1 MKSKQLV
8 AMAALA
14 LLVALP
20 ARAAE
25 VVSSNIVGYE
35 KITVPVN
42 AQDIVG
48 VQFQNIGAN
57 GTINLQ
63 DIVPEK
69 GENGEGYSGEGV
81 DWIKIYDPAT
91 SRYTTAYFWGVEA
104 DGGVYESA
112 DAEEALGPGWG
123 DEQQNVI
130 DVDLLAGQGVWTQ
143 SKAGGKL
150 VVAGE
155 VTAGTSVTVPVNVM
169 TLASNP
175 LPMTVA
181 LQQIVPTGY
190 SGEGVDWIK
199 IYNPSTSR
207 YVTAYYWGE
216 EADGG
221 VYENADAEEALG
233 PGWGD
238 EQQNVINVDITIGQG
253 FWTQAKTGG
262 TLTFPAIPA
271 E

>member
-42 AQDIVG
+42 AQNIIG
-48 VQFQNIGAN
+48 IQFQNVGVNGALA
-57 GTINLQ
+57 LQ

-81 DWIKIYDPAT
+81 DWIKIYNPAT
-91 SRYTTAYFWGVEA
+91 SRYTTAYYWGVEA
-104 DGGVYESA
+104 EGGVYESA

-123 DEQQNVI
+123 DENQNVM

-143 SKAGGKL
+143 AEAGGKL
-150 VVAGE
+150 IVAGE
-155 VTAGTSVTVPVNVM
+155 VTAGNTVTVPANAM
-169 TLASNP
+169 TLVANP
-175 LPMTVA
+175 LPMLVS
-181 LQQIVPTGY
+181 LQLIVPTGY

-199 IYNPSTSR
+199 IYNPATSR
-207 YVTAYYWGE
+207 YVTAYYWGV
-216 EADGG
+216 EAEGG
-221 VYENADAEEALG
+221 VYESADAEDPLG

-238 EQQNVINVDITIGQG
+238 ENQTVINVDIAVGQG
-253 FWTQAKTGG
+253 FWTQAEDGG